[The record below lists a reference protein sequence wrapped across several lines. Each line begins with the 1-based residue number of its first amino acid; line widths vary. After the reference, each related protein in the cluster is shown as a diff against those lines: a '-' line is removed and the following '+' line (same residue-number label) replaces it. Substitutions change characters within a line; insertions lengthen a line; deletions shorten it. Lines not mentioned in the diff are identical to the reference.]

1 MATSNWGKDD
11 STYVQLKALIH
22 AKSIKTIANWQYFGS
37 AVSKEGNYI

>member
-22 AKSIKTIANWQYFGS
+22 AKSIKTIANWQYFWR
-37 AVSKEGNYI
+37 AVSKESNYI